1 MYLSH
6 LSLPISTNFLRSKPS
21 WVIYGC
27 VCVGAPSQQCTRL
40 ERSPAARNMLSRSFV
55 RMLSRGRRRHY
66 KWRSM
71 YCESK
76 LLCFIILVQLQP
88 AAKLASEAVRKNSY
102 SFCYVLYCI
111 NLTIVRL
118 VCGLDCIHLY
128 DRECIVAI
136 HDYTWQTFSCCDNCI
151 VFTFQSKTHKHCV
164 SDGGL

>member
-1 MYLSH
+1 
-6 LSLPISTNFLRSKPS
+6 
-21 WVIYGC
+21 
-27 VCVGAPSQQCTRL
+27 
-40 ERSPAARNMLSRSFV
+40 MLSRSFV

-102 SFCYVLYCI
+102 SFCYVLYYI

-128 DRECIVAI
+128 DRECIGMKWLFMTTHGRLSAAVIIALSSPFRVK
-136 HDYTWQTFSCCDNCI
+136 HTNI
-151 VFTFQSKTHKHCV
+151 VYLMEVFDSKSKLYLV
-164 SDGGL
+164 MEL